1 MAHPVRAIS
10 VDQAGVAEYL
20 GRAYAALRSGRNA
33 EADEACQE
41 ALLLQPG
48 QPDACHLLGLLAY
61 AAADL
66 DLAVEWLRQAC
77 EDEGASAHC
86 LSDFAEICRQ
96 TGHLAEGE
104 RAARRATALAPDL
117 AGAWNNLGII
127 LQERLELDESR
138 LCLERVL
145 AIEPRNASALNNLAN
160 TCKRLGRSHEAR
172 ERLHAALSVRPDY
185 AEAYSNL
192 SNVLCDEGDYDEAEA
207 MGRKALELNPRL
219 ADAYLNLA
227 GVANARHRHSE
238 ALGWLDALLAFAP
251 AHAGGH
257 SERARTL
264 KALGRLDEAMDAA
277 ERAVLMAPGSA
288 ETHNALGQ
296 VFQAK
301 GEFQPALDSYD
312 RAVALPGSGR
322 SEAISNRGLILAEFG
337 RADEARAALAGAAA
351 MFPHSAFILF
361 NLAELTTMAP
371 GDPLIG
377 RMEAALA
384 EEGRS
389 ALDRTMLHFGLGK
402 ALLDTDP
409 AEAFRHYD
417 EGNRLRRASFAYDP
431 DTTDH
436 WMAEIARVF
445 SPDLL
450 KARADRGARSDRPVL
465 VVGMPRSGTTLVEQI
480 LASHPD
486 VVGAGERI
494 TLQALASAAGFPD
507 TFPTL
512 ADERL
517 GAIGEAYL
525 ATLTR
530 IAQGRKHVVDKMP
543 ANFALAGMIRLILPD
558 ARIIHCR
565 RDPADICFSCYI
577 KLFSEPQAFAYSQT
591 ELGRFYRASE
601 RLAAHWR
608 AGLPASHFLEID
620 YEALVNDFEPQARR
634 LLDFLGLQWDARVL
648 GFHETLRQVR
658 TASSLQVRQPL
669 YRSSIGRWRR
679 YALYLQPLLAELGR
693 P

>member
-1 MAHPVRAIS
+1 MTHPGRAILVGQTS
-10 VDQAGVAEYL
+10 VAECL
-20 GRAYAALRSGRNA
+20 GRAHASLRSGRND
-33 EADEACQE
+33 EADAACRE
-41 ALLLQPG
+41 ALLLQRG

-61 AAADL
+61 AATDL

-96 TGHLAEGE
+96 TGRLAEGE
-104 RAARRATALAPDL
+104 RAARHATALAPDL

-160 TCKRLGRSHEAR
+160 TCKRLGRSREAR

-192 SNVLCDEGDYDEAEA
+192 SNVLRDEGDYDEAEA

-251 AHAGGH
+251 AHASGH
-257 SERARTL
+257 SARALTL
-264 KALGRLDEAMDAA
+264 TALDRLDEATDAA
-277 ERAVLMAPGSA
+277 ERAVLAAPGSP
-288 ETHNALGQ
+288 ETHYARGQ

-301 GEFQPALDSYD
+301 GEFEPALDSYG
-312 RAVALPGSGR
+312 RAAAAPGSGR
-322 SEAISNRGLILAEFG
+322 REAISNRALILAEFG
-337 RADEARAALAGAAA
+337 RADEARAALAAAAA
-351 MFPHSAFILF
+351 MFPHSASILF
-361 NLAELTTMAP
+361 NLAELTTVAP

-377 RMEAALA
+377 RIEAALA

-402 ALLDTDP
+402 ALLDIDL

-431 DTTDH
+431 DTTDR
-436 WMAEIARVF
+436 WMAKIAKVF

-450 KARADRGARSDRPVL
+450 KARADKGARSDGPIF

-480 LASHPD
+480 LASHPN
-486 VVGAGERI
+486 VVGAGERMR
-494 TLQALASAAGFPD
+494 LQALANAAGFPD
-507 TFPTL
+507 TFPTF
-512 ADERL
+512 ADARL
-517 GAIGEAYL
+517 RTIGESYL
-525 ATLTR
+525 AALAPV
-530 IAQGRKHVVDKMP
+530 AQGRKHVVDKMP
-543 ANFALAGMIRLILPD
+543 TNFALAGMIRLVLPG

-565 RDPADICFSCYI
+565 RHPADVCFSCYT

-608 AGLPASHFLEID
+608 ATLPASHFLEVD
-620 YEALVNDFEPQARR
+620 YEALVDDFEPQVRR
-634 LLDFLGLQWDARVL
+634 LLDFLGLPWDTRVL
-648 GFHETLRQVR
+648 RFHETLRQVR
-658 TASSLQVRQPL
+658 TASSLQVRRPL

-679 YALYLQPLLAELGR
+679 YAVYLQPLLAELGR